1 MKCDVIASGLLNAV
15 KELEL
20 KIPLVVRLQGTNVD
34 IGKEL
39 IEKSGLPVITA
50 SDIGE
55 AAEKAV
61 AALPSS

>member
-1 MKCDVIASGLLNAV
+1 MRCDVIASGLLNAV

-34 IGKEL
+34 IGKDL

-50 SDIGE
+50 DDIGE